1 MAELIVVRHGQ
12 AAFGQANYDQLS
24 DLGHQQAKLA
34 GQELADMGWVPDR
47 IITGTLE
54 RQRDTMTSMGF
65 DGPREEH
72 SGFNEYDF
80 HDLLRARFK
89 DGVPDPVLGDRKVHF
104 RTLRD
109 TVLEWQDGGLPTASE
124 SWADFEKRTA
134 AALAFATQTDA
145 RRVLVVSSGGVI
157 GQLVA
162 STVSAPARMMMELNL
177 QIKNASIS
185 KFIFSNSG
193 SGNRIFLQGFNATPH
208 LDATETAHL
217 MTYS

>member
-24 DLGHQQAKLA
+24 DVGHTQAKMA
-34 GQELADMGWVPDR
+34 GEVLADMGWVPDR

-65 DGPREEH
+65 DSAREEH

-80 HDLLRARFK
+80 HDLLHARFA
-89 DGVPDPVLGDRKVHF
+89 GAVPDLVLGDRKTHF
-104 RTLRD
+104 RTLRE
-109 TVLEWQDGGLPTASE
+109 TVLEWQDGGLPTAAE
-124 SWADFEKRTA
+124 SWLEFETRTA
-134 AALAFATQTDA
+134 AALKFATQTDA

-162 STVSAPARMMMELNL
+162 STVAAPARMMMELNL
-177 QIKNASIS
+177 QVKNASLT
-185 KFIFSNSG
+185 KFIFSK
-193 SGNRIFLQGFNATPH
+193 NRVFLQGFNATPH
-208 LDATETAHL
+208 LDGADTAHL